1 MTTREH
7 RLIIIGAG
15 PAGLCAALYAGR
27 SELDAILLDQGI
39 PGGQLLLTELVDDY
53 PGIEEVGGMELS
65 QRMAQHAEKFGVGV
79 TTGRVTDLRRDD
91 HGRFL
96 VSIDDGTVYRAPAVI
111 ITSGGTYRKLEAPGE
126 DEYMGRGVS
135 YCAICDGAFFKGEPV
150 AVIGGGDSA
159 VEEADFLTRYASKVY
174 VIHRRDEFRAQA
186 VLQTRLLANPGA
198 EVIWDTVVEEIQGDE
213 RGVTGLKL
221 LDVRKGERSELKVSG
236 VFIYIGFT
244 PNSQFLGEHVEHD
257 EAGYL
262 VTDRDM
268 RSSIPGLFVAG
279 DIRSQL
285 VKQVTTA
292 VGDATTA
299 VFAAEKYLKELEE
312 SGKAEEATEM
322 TAASS

>member
-7 RLIIIGAG
+7 QLIIIGAG